1 MKYKSKEVSIRRS
14 KHACIVYINL
24 FLTPI
29 LLVFQSF
36 HFLLPGPFFNLL
48 SMLQKKKEGIKKSI
62 IEKEGFW
69 ESGGRLNVQGTKKA
83 SNKKQ

>member
-36 HFLLPGPFFNLL
+36 HFIGFTSHEFDYYFMITLYSDDDEKLLG
-48 SMLQKKKEGIKKSI
+48 GGRRVKKS
-62 IEKEGFW
+62 
-69 ESGGRLNVQGTKKA
+69 GGGG
-83 SNKKQ
+83 